1 MLYEKCFTMFGK
13 IKMYVE
19 YEHEEE
25 WGSWKLCETQLAN
38 WKQKNEFIKVW
49 RFKRDIMYCIKS
61 SAKKLAKLAILYMMF
76 KALFQS

>member
-61 SAKKLAKLAILYMMF
+61 SAKILAKLGNSIYDV
-76 KALFQS
+76 